1 MFLFVIIS
9 GPVASTLQE
18 NIFSNYTNDGESSEN
33 YDDEEITRKLRS
45 LGFGGL
51 NPILSLPN

>member
-1 MFLFVIIS
+1 MFFFVIIS
-9 GPVASTLQE
+9 SPVASTLQE

-45 LGFGGL
+45 LASAVGT
-51 NPILSLPN
+51 